1 MNAFS
6 HSLFTVFRKEWTD
19 ALRDRRAWVA
29 ALSIALL
36 AGPVVLLLISNFI
49 SSIEAKAALRQIV
62 IVAPERAPTLVN
74 FLQRQGANIQTAPAD
89 FQAQLKQGTL
99 QTAVFVPSINFEQRL
114 ASGQTQDLEVYYDAS
129 HDKTQ
134 PIVRSALALVESFN
148 QELGVRR
155 LIARGISPQLL
166 QAIDLEEKDLAPPRA
181 RGAQLLFIVPWTALL
196 MAAYGAFAVAIDVT
210 AGERERG
217 SLEPLLCN
225 PLPISALL
233 SAKWAAATLSAWVI
247 VAITLAGFWVSMPFI
262 KNPTLS
268 ALMQL
273 HTRELAIFAVI
284 LMPFAG
290 LMAAL
295 NMLAATFGRSY
306 KEAQT
311 YVSVLTMA
319 VQFSALIPIFLA
331 SRDVAWLRLIPS
343 IGQITVM
350 AKTVRGEPLDLYEW
364 LVPGLVSALGTVLC
378 LILLARL
385 LRKESIIFARS

>member
-1 MNAFS
+1 
-6 HSLFTVFRKEWTD
+6 
-19 ALRDRRAWVA
+19 
-29 ALSIALL
+29 
-36 AGPVVLLLISNFI
+36 
-49 SSIEAKAALRQIV
+49 
-62 IVAPERAPTLVN
+62 
-74 FLQRQGANIQTAPAD
+74 
-89 FQAQLKQGTL
+89 
-99 QTAVFVPSINFEQRL
+99 
-114 ASGQTQDLEVYYDAS
+114 
-129 HDKTQ
+129 
-134 PIVRSALALVESFN
+134 ALVESFN